1 MKTAFLSMVLACAT
15 AGASAAT
22 TFAGVPE
29 PLGSTLGMHQ
39 VKAASW
45 KNGVLRVQLQKN
57 EVSELVYY
65 TFVYHGVCSEQWH
78 KPEAFNKMG
87 LVRAEVLDA
96 TGAKGFAFDGD
107 AAVCAEMGNMGKKFG
122 NFIGE
127 RTSKCEA
134 GQCTG
139 GKRQ

>member
-1 MKTAFLSMVLACAT
+1 MKTAILSMALACT
-15 AGASAAT
+15 ALGASAAT
-22 TFAGVPE
+22 PFAGVPE
-29 PLGSTLGMHQ
+29 PLGSSLGMHQ

-45 KNGVLRVQLQKN
+45 NNGVLRVQLEKK

-65 TFVYHGVCSEQWH
+65 TFVYHGVCAEQWH
-78 KPEAFNKMG
+78 KPAAFNKMG

-96 TGAKGFAFDGD
+96 AGAKGFAFDGD
-107 AAVCAEMGNMGKKFG
+107 AAVCADMGNMGKKFG

-127 RTSKCEA
+127 RTTRCEA

-139 GKRQ
+139 GKRN

>member
-1 MKTAFLSMVLACAT
+1 MKSAMLSMALACAT
-15 AGASAAT
+15 VGAAAAAP
-22 TFAGVPE
+22 FAGVPE
-29 PLGSTLGMHQ
+29 PLGGSLGMHQ
-39 VKAASW
+39 VKEATW
-45 KNGVLRVQLQKN
+45 KNGVLRVQLQKA

-65 TFVYHGVCSEQWH
+65 TFIYHGICAEQWH

-87 LVRAEVLDA
+87 LTRTEVLDA

-107 AAVCAEMGNMGKKFG
+107 AAVCAEMGSMGKRFG

-134 GQCTG
+134 GACA
-139 GKRQ
+139 KRK